1 MRDIFPMMKLF
12 RRVADIRS
20 RHSLASKLRRRR
32 FQLFKALIS
41 AVDKKPLTILD
52 VGGTL
57 DFWKRM
63 DFLSENGEVELTLL
77 NVFNAE
83 TPYPHVAC
91 VVGDGSDM
99 REFHDGR
106 FDIVFSNSVL
116 EHLGNLTRQ
125 KRMADEIRRVGN
137 GYFIQTPNLYF
148 PIEPHFLF
156 PFFQF
161 LPVGLRAFLLKYF
174 RIGWHGPAR
183 DMEKA
188 RKTVTSIRLLGRA
201 ELERLFPDGRVYRE
215 RLFGLTKSFIALRP
229 WSVESERKTQA
240 RREPGEERGRRT
252 A

>member
-1 MRDIFPMMKLF
+1 
-12 RRVADIRS
+12 
-20 RHSLASKLRRRR
+20 
-32 FQLFKALIS
+32 
-41 AVDKKPLTILD
+41 

-63 DFLSENGEVELTLL
+63 DFLPESGEVELTLL
-77 NVFNAE
+77 NVFSAE
-83 TPYPHVAC
+83 SPYSYVTC

-99 REFHDGR
+99 SEFHDGQ
-106 FDIVFSNSVL
+106 FDVVFSNSVL
-116 EHLGNLTRQ
+116 EHLGSSTRQ

-161 LPVGLRAFLLKYF
+161 LPVSLRAFLLKYF
-174 RIGWHGPAR
+174 RMGWHGPAR

-201 ELERLFPDGRVYRE
+201 EVARLFPDGRIYQE
-215 RLFGLTKSFIALRP
+215 RLFRLTKSFIALKP
-229 WSVESERKTQA
+229 WSVESESKT
-240 RREPGEERGRRT
+240 RGGREPGEQRGRRT